1 MKAFTIL
8 GAAALFFSPA
18 FAQDQDVGRV
28 TILPYPLPSGT
39 PSGTPSA
46 TPSVTPYPWPTGAPR
61 PTGAIPTFSWP
72 TPSSSGVPPPSSS
85 PVFAFQRRHARQ
97 VRPIFV

>member
-1 MKAFTIL
+1 MKAFTLL

-18 FAQDQDVGRV
+18 LAQEDLGHV
-28 TILPYPLPSGT
+28 TILPFPIPSGT
-39 PSGTPSA
+39 PSGTPSS
-46 TPSVTPYPWPTGAPR
+46 TPSVTPTPWPSGVPR
-61 PTGAIPTFSWP
+61 PTGIRPTGSWP